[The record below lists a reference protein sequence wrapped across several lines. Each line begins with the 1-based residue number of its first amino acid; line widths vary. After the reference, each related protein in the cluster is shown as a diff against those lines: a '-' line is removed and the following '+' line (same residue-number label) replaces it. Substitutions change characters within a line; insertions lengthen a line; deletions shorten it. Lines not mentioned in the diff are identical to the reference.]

1 MPRTDSRHLG
11 FSSCDALTWLLCGMW
26 DPPGPGTEP
35 PCPALAGGFLTIG
48 PPGQS
53 LVSFLKMREN
63 NSELYEVGIDSRV
76 WSTGVDGPSKPGD
89 ESPVSTWAL
98 RPRWENRA
106 HPHRGKAV
114 RWAQMLAG
122 G

>member
-1 MPRTDSRHLG
+1 
-11 FSSCDALTWLLCGMW
+11 MW

-76 WSTGVDGPSKPGD
+76 WSTGVDGLWELSWMTGSSAESEDGD
-89 ESPVSTWAL
+89 
-98 RPRWENRA
+98 
-106 HPHRGKAV
+106 
-114 RWAQMLAG
+114 
-122 G
+122 